1 MTNLQRVKY
10 IHKLLSLNNFRTAR
24 EINAAL
30 HANDIPFTDENIKA
44 IELSVLLW

>member
-30 HANDIPFTDENIKA
+30 LTNDIAFTDENIKS
-44 IELSVLLW
+44 IELSVLLF

>member
-10 IHKLLSLNNFRTAR
+10 IHHLLSLPNFRMAR

-30 HANDIPFTDENIKA
+30 IANDIPFTDENIVA
-44 IELSVLLW
+44 IELPVLLH